1 MMRKGSEMKNKRTIL
16 VVFLCVTL
24 VSLTGCEAGYGF
36 YGKTDVPPLVEQWRE
51 DVEFY
56 ADMYNISEYVDLLL
70 AIIAQE
76 SGGDSEA
83 TPDIMQC
90 SASAGLENNAI
101 EDPRESIRQGV
112 WYFSTLLD
120 SGTKKGVDM
129 DTVLQSYNFSGGY
142 ITYISRNEGGS
153 HSESAARAYSAQ
165 MCERYGY
172 SNYGDVLYVEHVR
185 SWLEAVEESEWSGDY
200 ESMLSCMEDYLGVP
214 YLFGGNGKYGI
225 DCSALMQKVYKSTG
239 VTLPRTA
246 QAQYDAVEHIEDEE
260 VEPGDL
266 VFFSGTYDT
275 DAHITH
281 VGVYVGEGKMFHAS
295 SGRGYCCYSSIETS
309 YYQSH
314 LAGFGRP

>member
-1 MMRKGSEMKNKRTIL
+1 MIGKRGMKEKKVIL
-16 VVFLCVTL
+16 GLILCFML
-24 VSLTGCEAGYGF
+24 ALTGCEAEYGY

-51 DVEFY
+51 EVEFY

-76 SGGDSEA
+76 SGGDSER

-90 SASAGLENNAI
+90 SASAGLENNSI
-101 EDPRESIRQGV
+101 KDPLESIRQGV

-120 SGTKKGVDM
+120 KGTKKGVDM

-142 ITYISRNEGGS
+142 ISFVSSKEGGS
-153 HSESAARAYSAQ
+153 HSEAAAREYSQQ
-165 MCERYGY
+165 MCDRYGY
-172 SNYGDVLYVEHVR
+172 SRYGDVLYVEHVR
-185 SWLEAVEESEWSGDY
+185 SWLEAVEESVWSGDY
-200 ESMLSCMEDYLGVP
+200 SSMLSSMEEYLGVP
-214 YLFGGNGKYGI
+214 YVFGGNGKYGI
-225 DCSALMQKVYKSTG
+225 DCSALMQKVYKAVG
-239 VTLPRTA
+239 ITLPRTA
-246 QAQYDAVEHIEDEE
+246 QAQYDAVEHIEDDE
-260 VEPGDL
+260 VEPGDM

-275 DAHITH
+275 DAYITH

-295 SGRGYCCYSSIETS
+295 SGRGYVCYSSIETS